1 MSLLGSQVYANPDTP
16 IWVSANGDTIT
27 GDLVVT
33 GSITCT
39 GPGINVVDDGNGFS
53 VLSGGSTVETRIQHI
68 QGIGPRTLFES
79 ADPIYFNQPGQV
91 NGNTNLQI
99 SAPLS
104 QADLLTV
111 GGDILVSGTVTT
123 TVLAADGI
131 QLPVGVANAPAGKSA
146 ILVGT
151 DSLVVPTTAVGANSI
166 VLVTRM
172 GLGSA
177 GPGNSSAQ
185 GTVIVPSANIVP
197 GVSFE
202 AFLVDPSTGIYVAAS
217 VANAEFSWVII
228 N

>member
-68 QGIGPRTLFES
+68 QGIGPRTLFQS
-79 ADPIYFNQPGQV
+79 ADPIYFTQPGQV
-91 NGNTNLQI
+91 NGNTNLQV

-131 QLPVGVANAPAGKSA
+131 QLPVGVADATAGKSA

-166 VLVTRM
+166 VLITRM

-177 GPGNSSAQ
+177 GPGNSAVQ
-185 GTVIVPSANIVP
+185 GNVVVPSANIVP

-202 AFLVDPSTGIYVAAS
+202 AFLVDPATGIYVAAS

>member
-16 IWVSANGDTIT
+16 IWVSATGDTIT

-111 GGDILVSGTVTT
+111 GGNILVSGTVTT

-131 QLPVGVANAPAGKSA
+131 QLPVAVANAPAGKSA
-146 ILVGT
+146 IVVGT
-151 DSLVVPTTAVGANSI
+151 DTVVVNTTAVGANSI
-166 VLVTRM
+166 VLITRQ
-172 GLGSA
+172 GAPTA
-177 GPGNSSAQ
+177 GPGNGANQ
-185 GTVIVPSANIVP
+185 GTITVPSTAIVP

-202 AFLVDPSTGIYVAAS
+202 AYLVDPTTGVSVAAS
-217 VANAEFSWVII
+217 LVNAEFSWVII